1 MPIFQLNPEIG
12 RRDYQTVEVLG
23 EIGQSIIGA
32 QDEVKLLAHG
42 GRHQEEHVPG
52 ECLTGA
58 KPFSRSEG
66 QRDIQLQAEL
76 ALRVE
81 EPFRPEVFRIGP
93 NSGVRVKGIQAGN
106 HNGVLGK

>member
-52 ECLTGA
+52 NVSPAQSLFPAPKGRETSSFRLSLPCESRNLSGR
-58 KPFSRSEG
+58 KFSGSDQTRESEWKAY
-66 QRDIQLQAEL
+66 RL
-76 ALRVE
+76 
-81 EPFRPEVFRIGP
+81 
-93 NSGVRVKGIQAGN
+93 GITM
-106 HNGVLGK
+106 VS